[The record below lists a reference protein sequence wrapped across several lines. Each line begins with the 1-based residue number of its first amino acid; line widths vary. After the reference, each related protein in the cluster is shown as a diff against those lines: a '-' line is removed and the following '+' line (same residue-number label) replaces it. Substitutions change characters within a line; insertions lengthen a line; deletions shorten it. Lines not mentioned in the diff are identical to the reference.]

1 MNTLT
6 LNALL
11 LVDGYNI
18 IGSWTN
24 LKQTRDRHGL
34 AMARQELVE
43 SLIGFSSHQGYQTQV
58 IFDSQYQKT
67 PSSQEH
73 YGPHLSVHFT
83 AWKQTADTYIEKYC
97 ATFFRQEKLSPQRLI
112 VATSDRD
119 QQLTVLGYGAEWM
132 SANSLAQSL
141 SSSSRQVNHH
151 QRDRRQPQGR
161 FLGNR
166 LDARMQAQLNQW
178 REGVR

>member
-1 MNTLT
+1 MNTPT

-18 IGSWTN
+18 IGSWTD
-24 LKQTRDRHGL
+24 LKYTRDRHGL
-34 AMARQELVE
+34 AMARQELIE
-43 SLIGFSSHQGYQTQV
+43 SLIGFSSHQGYQTQI
-58 IFDSQYQKT
+58 IFDSQYQRT
-67 PSSQEH
+67 PSTQEQH
-73 YGPHLSVHFT
+73 GPFVSVHFT
-83 AWKQTADTYIEKYC
+83 AWMQTADTYIEKYC
-97 ATFFRQEKLSPQRLI
+97 ATFFRQAAASSQRLI

-119 QQLTVLGYGAEWM
+119 QRLTVSGYGAEWM
-132 SANSLAQSL
+132 SAQSLAQNL
-141 SSSSRQVNHH
+141 ASSSRQVSRH

-166 LDARMQAQLNQW
+166 LDAKVQAQLNQW